1 MIGGYR
7 GTIPQHVPN
16 KDGLIVSGYV
26 SVADMNRYL
35 CSCDLLWLPLCD
47 TLANRGRWPMKIN
60 DYMCSGRPVISTT
73 VGDWTR
79 LFRDPLPIGR
89 LAVDTPESIAE
100 QSKALLS
107 DPETAEA
114 YGQNGRERAVNEF
127 AWKLV
132 TEKLYQFYEERITA
146 EAARNNA

>member
-1 MIGGYR
+1 MASSVKARRAIGAASSKVNA
-7 GTIPQHVPN
+7 T
-16 KDGLIVSGYV
+16 S
-26 SVADMNRYL
+26 
-35 CSCDLLWLPLCD
+35 LWLIE
-47 TLANRGRWPMKIN
+47 A
-60 DYMCSGRPVISTT
+60 SRPVISTT

-107 DPETAEA
+107 DPEMAEA
-114 YGQNGRERAVNEF
+114 YGQNGRERAVNKF